1 MGASNRQL
9 PLAARLRPVAL
20 PITACVFVLAF
31 SVSVDK
37 RGPGGRLPPEPPLY
51 QRDPGATP
59 LTPEEKRSCSS
70 AMLIATGSDLF
81 YRLTSAADGVHFDID
96 ADGTADQVP
105 WTRRNSSVA
114 LFAVD
119 KTGTARSRPATSC
132 SAATR
137 GLAHRTARPR

>member
-1 MGASNRQL
+1 
-9 PLAARLRPVAL
+9 
-20 PITACVFVLAF
+20 
-31 SVSVDK
+31 
-37 RGPGGRLPPEPPLY
+37 
-51 QRDPGATP
+51 
-59 LTPEEKRSCSS
+59 
-70 AMLIATGSDLF
+70 LIATGSDPF